1 MNLKPRRTGPGRV
14 APNSCS
20 GASPRNR
27 YIGLAS
33 ELPPVSSMASRTPS
47 ASNSVATST
56 LSSSHSPPGTPSA
69 MLSLA
74 VTAARSPTASRTARR
89 TWRAKRARFSTL
101 PPNWSSRRLSLGLK
115 NALNR

>member
-1 MNLKPRRTGPGRV
+1 M
-14 APNSCS
+14 AANSWR

-27 YIGLAS
+27 YMGLAN
-33 ELPPVSSMASRTPS
+33 ELPPVRVSASRAPS
-47 ASNSVATST
+47 ASSSRATST

-74 VTAARSPTASRTARR
+74 VTATRSPTASRTVRT
-89 TWRAKRARFSTL
+89 TWRAKRARFSTV
-101 PPNWSSRRLSLGLK
+101 PPHRSRRWLSFGLK